1 MTGEILD
8 HGEKRN
14 LEFYQRI
21 PCVLMVQCRGPRGG
35 STLIHSEP
43 ACTPCVAGSLRIPAV
58 LWERGSGFKGH
69 LIMTSATFSLF
80 LLTFFLVSLT
90 PGMCMMLSLSLGM
103 SVGVRRTAWMWAGEL
118 IGVGIVAAGSV
129 LGVATVLL
137 QYPPLFTAFKWGGGA
152 YLVWLGI
159 EMWRSRGSLAI
170 PEMAD
175 GARPPGRMQLAIQ
188 GLVTAIANP
197 KGWAF
202 FIALLPP
209 FLNFDQPMA
218 PQLSL
223 LLAIILSME
232 LCCLILYAMG
242 GSVARRLLAS
252 RSNVRLMNRI
262 SGALIAGIG
271 IWLML
276 D

>member
-1 MTGEILD
+1 
-8 HGEKRN
+8 
-14 LEFYQRI
+14 
-21 PCVLMVQCRGPRGG
+21 
-35 STLIHSEP
+35 
-43 ACTPCVAGSLRIPAV
+43 
-58 LWERGSGFKGH
+58 
-69 LIMTSATFSLF
+69 MTSATFSLF

-90 PGMCMMLSLSLGM
+90 PGMCMVLSLSLGM
-103 SVGVRRTAWMWAGEL
+103 TVGVRRAAWMWVGEL
-118 IGVGIVAAGSV
+118 IGVGTVAVASV

-159 EMWRSRGSLAI
+159 EMWRSKGSLAI
-170 PEMAD
+170 PDVID
-175 GARPPGRMQLAIQ
+175 GAQAPRRLQLAMQ
-188 GLVTAIANP
+188 GLVTAVANP

-209 FLNFDQPMA
+209 FLDFSQPMA

-232 LCCLILYAMG
+232 LCCLILYATG
-242 GSVARRLLAS
+242 GSVARTLLAS

-262 SGALIAGIG
+262 AGTLIIGVG

-276 D
+276 E